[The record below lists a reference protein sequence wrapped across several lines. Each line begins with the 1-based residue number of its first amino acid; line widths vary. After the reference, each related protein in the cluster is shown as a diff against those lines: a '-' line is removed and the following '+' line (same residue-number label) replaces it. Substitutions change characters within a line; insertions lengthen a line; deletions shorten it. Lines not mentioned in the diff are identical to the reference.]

1 MYIMNILEALYFF
14 LNKGKKNFE
23 KEIIDGYHY
32 SVNIRNRKMK
42 TKLVTTFED
51 NYVYYPLILIPD
63 EDRIEFIN
71 KLKHTND
78 IVYFNV
84 KALLV
89 YNISGSVLTVPFFYD
104 ETTKEVLSN
113 NPVDIEIDNY
123 MNKIAKDLI
132 NNFKLVIPKKYMLRI
147 I

>member
-14 LNKGKKNFE
+14 LNKEKKNFE

-42 TKLVTTFED
+42 TKLVTTLGY

-89 YNISGSVLTVPFFYD
+89 YNISGSVLTVLFF
-104 ETTKEVLSN
+104 
-113 NPVDIEIDNY
+113 
-123 MNKIAKDLI
+123 MM
-132 NNFKLVIPKKYMLRI
+132 KLLKKYYLI
-147 I
+147 IQLI